1 MLYGIQIT
9 KSVILNKIAAKCHTP
24 HASVVAFN
32 ADGEE
37 KDSTIHYGAMPVRLP
52 ENPDFPDMH
61 EKDLRLV
68 VVRGFGQ
75 CAMLIL
81 TTLQGDGSKEDVWRV
96 VQGYLT
102 RECAERNLTSRRC
115 W

>member
-52 ENPDFPDMH
+52 ENPDFPDYAL
-61 EKDLRLV
+61 EQTDWRLELV
-68 VVRGFGQ
+68 DPEILQDVSSVRTFDG
-75 CAMLIL
+75 LIVRVMDDA
-81 TTLQGDGSKEDVWRV
+81 TDDVRRKCWP
-96 VQGYLT
+96 
-102 RECAERNLTSRRC
+102 SR
-115 W
+115 